1 MDRNHPASCVLSDF
15 LTLRNQKITPSEAA
29 PLGIIEFSE
38 LFLFLIYG
46 CNRMGEDCEV
56 DK

>member
-1 MDRNHPASCVLSDF
+1 MDWNHPASCLLSDF
-15 LTLRNQKITPSEAA
+15 LTLRNQKMTEAA

-38 LFLFLIYG
+38 LFPFLIYG